1 MPQIA
6 RRIAE
11 IALGNDADTE
21 PHMRYFRFS
30 ALSLSLVLALT
41 SNTSATPNAA
51 ERSTIEKTYAAKL
64 EAESAAD
71 IAQRITA
78 RWQALANDP
87 ASPVIGNGGA
97 DVTIVEFFDY
107 TCPYCKAVE
116 PRLEALLK
124 ADPKVRLV
132 LKEFP
137 ILAPQSLIAS
147 RAALAAIRQGKYTAY
162 HNAMMR
168 FEGRLTEA
176 DIFDMAK
183 AAGLDLARLK
193 RDMGAP
199 WISDQIIAV
208 FNLARGIRGFQ
219 TPIFIVN
226 GKQLGSESAAIDFR
240 REVALA
246 RRK

>member
-1 MPQIA
+1 MA
-6 RRIAE
+6 
-11 IALGNDADTE
+11 
-21 PHMRYFRFS
+21 FRF
-30 ALSLSLVLALT
+30 AAVLLT
-41 SNTSATPNAA
+41 LAA
-51 ERSTIEKTYAAKL
+51 IANGAMAAPADKAAIERAYAAKL
-64 EAESAAD
+64 DAQTQAD
-71 IAQRITA
+71 VAQRITA
-78 RWQALANDP
+78 RWQSLANDP

-124 ADPKVRLV
+124 ADPKIKLV

-137 ILAPQSLIAS
+137 ILAPQSLVAS
-147 RAALAAIRQGKYTAY
+147 RAALAATAQGKYPQY
-162 HNAMMR
+162 HDAMMR

-193 RDMGAP
+193 RDMNAP

>member
-1 MPQIA
+1 MPY
-6 RRIAE
+6 
-11 IALGNDADTE
+11 L
-21 PHMRYFRFS
+21 RF
-30 ALSLSLVLALT
+30 ASLCLALT
-41 SNTSATPNAA
+41 VILANAA
-51 ERSTIEKTYAAKL
+51 SAAPSDRAAIEKAYAAQL
-64 EAESAAD
+64 DAQTAAD
-71 IAQRITA
+71 VTQRIAA

-87 ASPVIGNGGA
+87 AAPVIGNPKG

-124 ADPKVRLV
+124 ADPKVKLV

-137 ILAPQSLIAS
+137 ILAPQSLVAS
-147 RAALAAIRQGKYTAY
+147 RAALAATRQGKYTAY

-168 FEGRLTEA
+168 FEGRLTET

-183 AAGLDLARLK
+183 AAGLDVARLK
-193 RDMGAP
+193 RDMNAP

-226 GKQLGSESAAIDFR
+226 GRQLGSESAAIDFR

-246 RRK
+246 RRH